1 MLINSLYGVNFV
13 YQAISKSYFN
23 QTLTHNIKIKK
34 YKLTVID
41 NILDK
46 YGIGTGNG
54 LPLSAV
60 DFMCKVAEDNNDE
73 IRK

>member
-1 MLINSLYGVNFV
+1 MLINNLYGVNIV
-13 YQAISKSYFN
+13 YQAITKSYFN

-34 YKLTVID
+34 YKISVID

-46 YGIGTGNG
+46 YGIGSANG
-54 LPLSAV
+54 LPITAV